1 MVQFD
6 PMMPGRL
13 RYHEEFAIPL
23 EHKRVGQV
31 IILLQDG
38 NRPGGL
44 ACVVDNAQD
53 NRSLIVRKGRF
64 LVEDVV
70 LVPHPNGKG
79 IGPIPIHWRNQR
91 MKGSRRRSIASAVSI
106 GQRPMLTIQRPHP
119 FVGSVASHETGPCL

>member
-13 RYHEEFAIPL
+13 RYHEEFAVPL

-38 NRPGGL
+38 NGPGGL
-44 ACVVDNAQD
+44 ACVVDYAQD

-64 LVEDVV
+64 LVEYEV
-70 LVPHPNGKG
+70 LVPHSNGKG
-79 IGPIPIHWRNQR
+79 IGPITIHWGNQR
-91 MKGSRRRSIASAVSI
+91 MKTSCPWSIASAVLI
-106 GQRPMLTIQRPHP
+106 GQRPLLTIQRPHP
-119 FVGSVASHETGPCL
+119 CVGSVASPETRPCL